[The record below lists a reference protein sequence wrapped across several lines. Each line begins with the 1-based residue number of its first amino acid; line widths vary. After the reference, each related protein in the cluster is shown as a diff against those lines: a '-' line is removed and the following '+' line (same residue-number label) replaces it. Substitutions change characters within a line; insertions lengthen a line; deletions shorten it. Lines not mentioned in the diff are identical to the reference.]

1 MISPDVASAVQVL
14 GRDGVLTPGQATFF
28 GRIARGE
35 LVSLYPV
42 LQTLLYGA
50 VLAITGGVALLLKDR
65 VADFG
70 PVTIALLLGLAALA
84 CLGWAARAAP
94 AFSRGPVESPHI
106 AFDYILLLG
115 ALLLAADLAWCEW
128 RFTPL
133 GANWAWHLCL
143 VSVIY
148 ASLALRFDSRVLFVL
163 ALTTF
168 AAWRGVAV
176 LGVEQAFFA
185 WAGAGPAVRLNG
197 FACGLLFLAV
207 GQALVRQ
214 DFKAHF
220 EPAATFLGWGLLLLA
235 VAGGTATGP
244 DASLWL
250 HRGGLLVLGL
260 LLAVR
265 SAAPARFGLFVMG
278 VLAAYAG
285 FLACT
290 LPWVSS
296 GAPSALYI
304 TLSAVGLL
312 VLLLRVR
319 ARRARA
325 PA

>member
-14 GRDGVLTPGQATFF
+14 GRDGVLTPGQATLL

-42 LQTLLYGA
+42 LHMLLYGG
-50 VLAITGGVALLLKDR
+50 VLATTGGVALLLKDR

-70 PVTIALLLGLAALA
+70 PLTIALLLGVVALA
-84 CLGWAARAAP
+84 CLGWVARVAP
-94 AFSRGPVESPHI
+94 RFSCGPVETQHI
-106 AFDYILLLG
+106 AFDYVLLLG

-133 GANWAWHLCL
+133 GENWAWHLCL

-148 ASLALRFDSRVLFVL
+148 ATLALRFDSRVLFVL

-176 LGVEQAFFA
+176 LSIEQALFA
-185 WAGAGPAVRLNG
+185 WVGVGLAVRLNG
-197 FACGLLFLAV
+197 FACGLLCMAV
-207 GQALVRQ
+207 GQVLLRR
-214 DFKAHF
+214 DCKGHF

-235 VAGGTATGP
+235 VAGGTSTGS

-250 HRGGLLVLGL
+250 HRVALLVLGL
-260 LLAVR
+260 LLALR
-265 SAAPARFGLFVMG
+265 SSGPGRFGLFVMG

-285 FLACT
+285 FLTCT

-296 GAPSALYI
+296 GAASALYVA
-304 TLSAVGLL
+304 LSAVVLL

-325 PA
+325 TA